1 MRETDFSKPNGAFEE
16 IGSTLTFVPS
26 NLPPQYDHGFIKDV
40 LSEASKML
48 ANLDEMTATVPP
60 AFDLL
65 FSAREALHS
74 CFIDDVVSSMRQVFM
89 RSVYQPG
96 LETESSRLFTSEDQI
111 TMWHGIVGGNN
122 TMRVYNCADAI
133 RQCSKPTWIDGRID
147 EVKILFAHK
156 LVMRREADY
165 GRSTGRFKTDQN
177 WIGFLERSITNA
189 TYVPPAPTRVANLVS
204 DMSKFLIKNEDIP
217 APLLCAMAH
226 HQFESIHPFAHGNG
240 RVGRLLIQMILA
252 VQGTL
257 RRPMLCMST
266 FLLRN
271 RTHYFKL
278 LRDVNENSSWDAWF
292 LFFLNG
298 LKESC
303 IESMALVGRLRD
315 LYARYATLMGAD
327 MAHDFA
333 VSLFTHPVTTTNII
347 STDLSISY
355 DDAKMILTKAQDVG
369 IVRPIEAIGG
379 DGVYVA
385 DAILVEIS

>member
-1 MRETDFSKPNGAFEE
+1 MKETDFSKPNGVFEE
-16 IGSTLTFVPS
+16 IGGTLTFVPS
-26 NLPPQYDHGFIKDV
+26 NLPPQYDHGFIKDG
-40 LSEASKML
+40 LWRASKML

-60 AFDLL
+60 AFNLL

-89 RSVYQPG
+89 RSVYQPDS
-96 LETESSRLFTSEDQI
+96 ETESSRLFTSEDQI
-111 TMWHGIVGGNN
+111 TMWHGIFGGND
-122 TMRVYNCADAI
+122 TVRVYNCADAI
-133 RQCSKPTWIDGRID
+133 QQCTKPTWIDGRID
-147 EVKILFAHK
+147 EAKILFAHK
-156 LVMRREADY
+156 LVMRREAHY
-165 GRSTGRFKTDQN
+165 GSSTGRFKTDQN
-177 WIGFLERSITNA
+177 WIGFLGRGITNA
-189 TYVPPAPTRVANLVS
+189 TYVSPAPTRVTNLVS
-204 DMSKFLIKNEDIP
+204 DLSKLLIKNEDIP

-252 VQGTL
+252 AQGTL

-271 RTHYFKL
+271 RINYFEL
-278 LRDVNENSSWDAWF
+278 LRDVNENSSWEAWF

-298 LKESC
+298 LEESC
-303 IESMALVGRLRD
+303 DESMALVGRLRD
-315 LYARYATLMGAD
+315 LFARYATLMGD
-327 MAHDFA
+327 NMAHDFV

-355 DDAKMILTKAQDVG
+355 DDAKMILAKAQDVG

-379 DGVYVA
+379 DEVYVA
-385 DAILVEIS
+385 DAILVEIN